1 MSQIH
6 DALQKVKASHLGTA
20 GKRLGK
26 PKPSPRKNTLV
37 ENVPPAVADSV
48 LGRDARRIALDPEIL
63 QKNRVVTTSDTPGM
77 NTAYKMLRTRVLQR
91 LRSNHWKCLAVSSAR
106 PGAGKTLTAINTAIS
121 LSFEPNQRVILVD
134 LDLRRPTIARY
145 LGLKQKY
152 GLSDYLHKNVSLD
165 KIIVRPKNIDR
176 LMILPNFHAY
186 EHSSELLSSPKMVEL
201 VELLA
206 DPSHSTIVI
215 FDLPPLLDADDVLAF
230 SPLFDAL
237 LMVVSQNETRRMDLQ
252 KSFELL
258 HDIVVLGVVMNK
270 SKGGDDAPGYY

>member
-6 DALQKVKASHLGTA
+6 DALQRVKASHLGTA
-20 GKRLGK
+20 GKALKKKK
-26 PKPSPRKNTLV
+26 PLPRKKTHV
-37 ENVPPAVADSV
+37 DNVPPAVADSP
-48 LGRDARRIALDPEIL
+48 LGRNAKRIVLDSEVM
-63 QKNRVVTTSDTPGM
+63 QENRVVASSDTPGM

-91 LRSNHWKCLAVSSAR
+91 MRTSQWNRLAVSSAR

-145 LGLKQKY
+145 LGITQRY
-152 GLSDYLHKNVSLD
+152 GLSDYLHNNTPLDNV
-165 KIIVRPKNIDR
+165 IVRPQNMDR

-206 DPSHSTIVI
+206 DPSNSTMVI

-237 LMVVSQNETRRMDLQ
+237 LMVVSQSETRRIDLQ

-258 HDIVVLGVVMNK
+258 HEIDVLGVVMNK
-270 SKGGDDAPGYY
+270 SRGGDDAPGYY